1 MVLSCPVHLMTP
13 FIVNSLFDN
22 KHYLKT
28 FENFGKVFWLLA
40 LIFAQSDSLCMGC
53 HSNLLIDSYFF
64 PRFHTG
70 F

>member
-40 LIFAQSDSLCMGC
+40 LIFAQSDSLCK
-53 HSNLLIDSYFF
+53 
-64 PRFHTG
+64 
-70 F
+70 